1 MTVNYLRDPKSIY
14 RQSFATIQ
22 KEADLSQI
30 PEDIADVVVRLI
42 HACGMTDIVEDLVYS
57 KDVVRSGR
65 EALQQGAPVL
75 CDARMVAEGV
85 IRSRLPAENEVLC
98 WNTHPECPV
107 MAKKMETT
115 RSAAAVEFWRPR
127 LAGAV
132 VAVGNAPTTLFRL
145 LEVIAE
151 GVGPPAV
158 ILGFPVGFVGAV
170 ESKELLIKQCG
181 IQNQRVELG
190 KTVPFLTL
198 SGRRGG
204 SAMAAAVVNALAK
217 TTKT

>member
-1 MTVNYLRDPKSIY
+1 MTMDYLRDPKSIY
-14 RQSFATIQ
+14 RQSFATIR
-22 KEADLSQI
+22 KEADLSKL

-42 HACGMTDIVEDLVYS
+42 HACGMTDIVEDLVFS
-57 KDVVRSGR
+57 KDAACAGR
-65 EALQQGAPVL
+65 KALQHGAPVL

-85 IRSRLPAENEVLC
+85 IRSLLPSENEVLC
-98 WNTHPECPV
+98 WNSHPECPAL
-107 MAKKMETT
+107 AKKMETT
-115 RSAAAVEFWRPR
+115 LSAAAVEFWRPR
-127 LAGAV
+127 LTGAV

-190 KTVPFLTL
+190 LTVPFLTL